1 MSKHYIITNTAH
13 ELKCSLIFLLLLAT
27 LLRSYLDLGT
37 SAANGN
43 RENATNVSE
52 QLHRWPKCKVIKLTM
67 TVTDTETPNNTSNPP
82 FLKETGFTDYSD
94 VATSKITASYR
105 VQLHFIPAET
115 TTSKQVFRISVLTR

>member
-43 RENATNVSE
+43 RENATNISE

-94 VATSKITASYR
+94 VATSKITASHR

-115 TTSKQVFRISVLTR
+115 TTSKQLFRISV